1 MPKLAL
7 CSTLAAVLLALA
19 GCATTPEQD
28 PVLQGRLN
36 ELDART
42 TRIEQLMANRNR
54 SLIELAQTINEL
66 NQQVRDLQGRV
77 EELDN
82 MNDALRK
89 QQRAFYLDLDHRIRQ
104 MSAAGAPAGGSAGAA
119 PAGPPPGS
127 EQAAYMQALNS
138 LKDAKYAAAET
149 ELGQFLAAYPKSDL
163 ADSAE
168 YWLGQTYYASGSFQ
182 KAADAYRTLIDKW
195 PKSSKAPDALLQL
208 GDSEYELQE
217 YSKARAT
224 LGEVVKRYPG
234 SSAASQAGRRLSQ
247 LAGTGLGSAGPA
259 H

>member
-1 MPKLAL
+1 MPKLVV
-7 CSTLAAVLLALA
+7 CSILAAALLALA

-54 SLIELAQTINEL
+54 SLIELAQTINAL
-66 NQQVRDLQGRV
+66 RRQVRDLQGRV

-104 MSAAGAPAGGSAGAA
+104 MGAAGAPVGGSAGSA

-138 LKDAKYAAAET
+138 LKDGRYPAAET

-168 YWLGQTYYASGSFQ
+168 YWLGQTYYASGNFR
-182 KAADAYRTLIDKW
+182 KAADAYRSLIKNW
-195 PKSSKAPDALLQL
+195 PMSSKAPDALLQL
-208 GDSEYELQE
+208 GYSEYELQD
-217 YSKARAT
+217 YSGARTT

-234 SSAASQAGRRLSQ
+234 SDAASQAEQRLSQ
-247 LAGTGLGSAGPA
+247 LAGTGVGGAGPA